1 MTNENVVL
9 VDEPRPR
16 VRRITMNRPEKR
28 NSLIHPLRG
37 AILETL
43 REHDQDPDVSVTII
57 RGAGPSF
64 SAGYDLGG
72 GNEGQEMP
80 YYTPG
85 GEGAWPRHVTEGWM
99 SIWDLAKPVIAQ
111 VHGYCLAGGS
121 ELATGCDLVYMAEDA
136 QMGYPAVRFGVPDM
150 HFHAVVPRDA
160 QGDGDDADRRLD
172 HAASRPSSSAGRTPR
187 IPADELDERVLEVAQ
202 RIAMVP
208 IELLQLNKRVVHR
221 QMDVMGLR
229 AGIRAGTE
237 LCALGTHTET
247 MREFI
252 GAAREKGLTNALQ
265 ERDAPFGDYRTT
277 DMSTP
282 TTTTRSSASR
292 SNSRSACSSATT
304 RRSGAAPRRRWP
316 GSNRSTPDMIV
327 LEVACGAAHVSEAAA
342 PHVRQSRRASTSRPN
357 CSRSARPGWPKPG

>member
-1 MTNENVVL
+1 MADVTASDVIL
-9 VDEPRPR
+9 VDEPAPR
-16 VRRITMNRPEKR
+16 VRRITMNRPDKR

-43 REHDQDPDVSVTII
+43 RAHDQDPAVSVTII

-72 GNEGQEMP
+72 GNAGLDMP

-111 VHGYCLAGGS
+111 VHGFCLAGAS

-150 HFHAVVPRDA
+150 HFHPWFLGMRKAMEMMLT
-160 QGDGDDADRRLD
+160 GDSITGVE
-172 HAASRPSSSAGRTPR
+172 AAELGWANAAF
-187 IPADELDERVLEVAQ
+187 PASELDERVIDVAQ
-202 RIAMVP
+202 RIALVP
-208 IELLQLNKRVVHR
+208 LELLQLNKRVVHR

-229 AGIRAGTE
+229 SGIRAGTE
-237 LCALGTHTET
+237 LCALGTHTGA

-252 GAAREKGLTNALQ
+252 GATREKGLTGALQ

-277 DMSTP
+277 
-282 TTTTRSSASR
+282 
-292 SNSRSACSSATT
+292 
-304 RRSGAAPRRRWP
+304 G
-316 GSNRSTPDMIV
+316 
-327 LEVACGAAHVSEAAA
+327 
-342 PHVRQSRRASTSRPN
+342 
-357 CSRSARPGWPKPG
+357 